1 MENDLNMAYNTERRK
16 LILAEYGRN
25 VQNMVEYALTIE
37 DPEARTRAA
46 KTIVNVMAAINP
58 GVIENTEY
66 WQKLWDHLFVISDFR
81 LDVDS
86 PYPKPPT
93 EILQNLKSGKLKYR
107 DKNFRYGHYGKNIEK
122 IITKAS
128 EIEDSVEKGIFVEAI
143 ANHLKKTYL
152 TWNRDSVNDE
162 VIYGHLAELSGGRLK
177 LSDETQLQ
185 NTNDILA
192 RTAKKKKF
200 IRPKDNNIRR
210 KKK

>member
-1 MENDLNMAYNTERRK
+1 MENELNMDYNTARKK

-25 VQNMVEYALTIE
+25 VQNMVEYTLTIE
-37 DPEARTRAA
+37 DREKRTRAA
-46 KTIVNVMAAINP
+46 KSIVQAMSQLNP
-58 GVIENTEY
+58 VAVENEDY
-66 WQKLWDHLFVISDFR
+66 WQKLWDQLYIVSDFR

-86 PYPKPPT
+86 PYPKPT
-93 EILQNLKSGKLKYR
+93 VEVLNLKSEKLKYR

-122 IITKAS
+122 IINKAS
-128 EIEDSVEKGIFVEAI
+128 EIEDSAEKAIFVEAI

-162 VIYGHLAELSGGRLK
+162 VIHNHLAELSGGKLK
-177 LSDETQLQ
+177 VSDETQLQ

-192 RTAKKKKF
+192 RNAKKKKF
-200 IRPKDNNIRR
+200 IRPKDNNMRR